1 MASRSA
7 SKKPVIALILALLL
21 AWVGH
26 SLAAIKTP
34 LIPGDYSGAV
44 PHGHSHDVDAP
55 AFPSHKHAA
64 DHSHEIPYLGSALTL
79 LSRPERETPP
89 NGLRATV
96 PEVPIYLIER
106 PPRSRLC
113 SETGR
118 LAAQTTTT

>member
-1 MASRSA
+1 MARRSA

-26 SLAAIKTP
+26 SLAAIKVP

-44 PHGHSHDVDAP
+44 SHGHSHVDAP
-55 AFPSHKHAA
+55 AFLSHKHAA

-89 NGLRATV
+89 NALRTTV

-106 PPRSRLC
+106 PPRSRFVF
-113 SETGR
+113 
-118 LAAQTTTT
+118 

>member
-26 SLAAIKTP
+26 SLAAIKAP
-34 LIPGDYSGAV
+34 LLPGDYSGV
-44 PHGHSHDVDAP
+44 VSHGHSHDVDAS

-64 DHSHEIPYLGSALTL
+64 DHSHEIPYLGSVLTL
-79 LSRPERETPP
+79 LSHPEQKTPP
-89 NGLRATV
+89 SSLRATV

-106 PPRSRLC
+106 PPRSRFVF
-113 SETGR
+113 
-118 LAAQTTTT
+118 